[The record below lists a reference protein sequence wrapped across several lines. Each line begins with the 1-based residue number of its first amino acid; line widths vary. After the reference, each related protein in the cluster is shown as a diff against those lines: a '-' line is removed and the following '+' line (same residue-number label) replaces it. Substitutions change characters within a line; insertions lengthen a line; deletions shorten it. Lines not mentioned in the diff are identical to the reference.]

1 MAAYTARVSVSG
13 LWQDRGPYA
22 PIMTQAATAA
32 AKGHALL
39 TLLCFM
45 AGLAALAGL
54 AAVAAALLFGIGPG
68 GLVAALL
75 CGALALGA
83 AGWAAVLAC
92 GTPSGAGAAAAP
104 GS

>member
-22 PIMTQAATAA
+22 PIMTQATTAA

>member
-1 MAAYTARVSVSG
+1 MAARAARASVSG
-13 LWQDRGPYA
+13 LWRDRGPYA
-22 PIMTQAATAA
+22 PIMTQITTSTT
-32 AKGHALL
+32 KGHALP
-39 TLLCFM
+39 TLLCLL

-54 AAVAAALLFGIGPG
+54 VAVAAALLFGIGTG

-83 AGWAAVLAC
+83 GSWAAVLAF
-92 GTPSGAGAAAAP
+92 GAPPQPRAATAP

>member
-22 PIMTQAATAA
+22 PIMTQATTAT

-39 TLLCFM
+39 TLLCLL
-45 AGLAALAGL
+45 AGVAALGGL
-54 AAVAAALLFGIGPG
+54 SAVAAALLFGIGPG

-83 AGWAAVLAC
+83 ASWAAVLAC
-92 GTPSGAGAAAAP
+92 GTPPGAGAAAAP